1 MSNQKKQKLRLVTY
15 MCPSHPV
22 EMYELIM
29 TYLER
34 YTGLEATLQY
44 ESRRAGPLPGRVD
57 PFTDD
62 TVDIGFMSVLSF
74 LELLDDKNKYAELL
88 PVTPVF
94 RHRKNK
100 DDVAGY
106 YSDIII
112 HINGK
117 KHVKELLDLRGS
129 AWAYSTEESLSGYKI
144 VLKTLKE
151 HGENST
157 FFGNTLQSGSHL
169 QSIQMVLTKQAEA
182 AAVDS
187 NTLAYNKRYLQDQG
201 KDVLV
206 LDSIG
211 PLPPYPIVVNSR
223 MDGELKETIVRALKS
238 FDKSE
243 IWQTKF
249 AQYGIQKFVTNH
261 VDSYDKLRTVTEYI
275 RDLNHAIRY
284 Y

>member
-112 HINGK
+112 HIDGK

-129 AWAYSTEESLSGYKI
+129 TWAYSTEESLSGYKI

-157 FFGNTLQSGSHL
+157 FFGNTL
-169 QSIQMVLTKQAEA
+169 
-182 AAVDS
+182 
-187 NTLAYNKRYLQDQG
+187 R
-201 KDVLV
+201 
-206 LDSIG
+206 
-211 PLPPYPIVVNSR
+211 
-223 MDGELKETIVRALKS
+223 ELKETIVRALKS